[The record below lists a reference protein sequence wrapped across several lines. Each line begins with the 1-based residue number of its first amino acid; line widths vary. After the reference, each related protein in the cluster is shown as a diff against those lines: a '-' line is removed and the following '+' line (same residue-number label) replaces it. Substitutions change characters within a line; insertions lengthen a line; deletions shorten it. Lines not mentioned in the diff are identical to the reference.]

1 MSLPPSKKTKVG
13 NDATVGIRVSSTLRD
28 AYQAISRTPISD
40 LVRSAMENEIISEVS
55 KISSVVPTNVE
66 DAIRM
71 YAAARQEIVE
81 AEYQKE
87 LAFLEELQETLGE
100 FHKQR
105 EAIEQQILRQK
116 QEEERKKVDAE
127 IQYARRS
134 NERDSLI
141 SFVKTIITP
150 EDVEEYGGILC
161 NEDGDPDDLIAP
173 LLVRIVEARKAPLPE
188 MGSWWITM
196 YLTGAYRDIHP
207 AEREG
212 IHV

>member
-1 MSLPPSKKTKVG
+1 MSPTPQQKTPL
-13 NDATVGIRVSSTLRD
+13 DAQINIRIPAPLRD
-28 AYQAISRTPISD
+28 AYQAICRVPASD
-40 LVRSAMENEIISEVS
+40 LMRTSMEEAIIRAVSEM
-55 KISSVVPTNVE
+55 SSVPPTDVE
-66 DAIRM
+66 DAIRL
-71 YAAARQEIVE
+71 YAEIRLE
-81 AEYQKE
+81 ALETEYQKE
-87 LAFLEELQETLGE
+87 RAFLENTINTIGE

-105 EAIEQQILRQK
+105 EAIEQQLLRQK

-141 SFVKTIITP
+141 SFVKTLVTP

-173 LLVRIVEARKAPLPE
+173 LLARIVEARKAPLPE

-212 IHV
+212 IHA